1 MKIIYVLTLKLHVKS
16 NLKIKMSS
24 EDRSVSVSMES
35 TEDEFGDDMET
46 ENFAENTVNS
56 GDGKTVI
63 QHKPIKKPRKPKLP
77 KDPQAPKKPLRYK
90 GK

>member
-1 MKIIYVLTLKLHVKS
+1 
-16 NLKIKMSS
+16 MSS

-35 TEDEFGDDMET
+35 TGDEFGDDMET

-56 GDGKTVI
+56 GDGKRVI
-63 QHKPIKKPRKPKLP
+63 EHKPIKKPRKPKLP

>member
-24 EDRSVSVSMES
+24 EDRSVSVSVES

-46 ENFAENTVNS
+46 ENTVNS